1 MFMESLF
8 DSYTTNILKTI
19 KTPLN
24 SIDQKTQKKN
34 EKNVFTMEAY
44 FS

>member
-24 SIDQKTQKKN
+24 SINQKTQKN
-34 EKNVFTMEAY
+34 EKNVFTVEAY
-44 FS
+44 FL